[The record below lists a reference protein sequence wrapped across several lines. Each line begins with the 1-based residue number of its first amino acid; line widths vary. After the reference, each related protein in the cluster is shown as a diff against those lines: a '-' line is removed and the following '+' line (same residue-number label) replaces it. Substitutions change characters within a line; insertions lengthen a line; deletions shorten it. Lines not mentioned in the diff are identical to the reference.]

1 MPQFL
6 AVLTGDQ
13 VVMFVYSARVI
24 LVLFWGQSHW
34 PRHVRQNPI
43 RSNVS
48 KNHGNKFTSNVFQ
61 FYILYYAIRNK
72 ETSSQSY
79 FGRSIPICLNHQ
91 SLWLRHLRFWI
102 TMKQK
107 ISQFVMIPSMWFNS
121 PDRSTI
127 SNSPI
132 TISDHSEL
140 FSQHSMGNSCPFY
153 RSIHLCT
160 AIDLANAEICHLI
173 VWCCERSTFYFRNY
187 FSSRSNE

>member
-13 VVMFVYSARVI
+13 VVMFVYSARGCLFRVWHSCFI
-24 LVLFWGQSHW
+24 LGAVALATSCS
-34 PRHVRQNPI
+34 PK
-43 RSNVS
+43 SNS

-61 FYILYYAIRNK
+61 FYIKFYAIRNK
-72 ETSSQSY
+72 ETSPQSY

-173 VWCCERSTFYFRNY
+173 VWCCERSTFFCSKL
-187 FSSRSNE
+187 F